1 MSYHGYLKIIK
12 EHLASR
18 SHPPSFLEVGVDRGV
33 TFVTLAYFLARTC
46 EEFLAVGI
54 DIKVQEQVAIMLQ
67 NLDRDENKQQ
77 LGLIQGNSLDVL
89 PKLSEQKLKFDLLLI
104 DGDHN
109 YHTVKNE
116 LACVDSLLAP
126 GGMILID
133 DYEGRWSDKDLWYS
147 ERDGYESVSEA
158 TTRIDTEKHGV
169 KAAVDEWLLTNSGWE
184 MSRMMSG
191 EPVILKRTT

>member
-1 MSYHGYLKIIK
+1 MSYHGYLKLVK
-12 EHLASR
+12 EHLSSR
-18 SHPPSFLEVGVDRGV
+18 AHPPSFLEVGVDRGV
-33 TFVTLAYFLARTC
+33 TFVTLAYYLARTH

-54 DIKVQEQVAIMLQ
+54 DVNVQEQVAIMLQ
-67 NLDRDENKQQ
+67 NLDRDEAKQQ
-77 LGLIQGNSLDVL
+77 VGLIQGNSLAVL
-89 PKLSEQKLKFDLLLI
+89 PMLAKQNLKFDALLI

-116 LACVDSLLAP
+116 LQHVDALLAP
-126 GGMILID
+126 GGIVLID

-147 ERDGYESVSEA
+147 ERDGYENVSEA

-184 MSRMMSG
+184 MSRMMNG